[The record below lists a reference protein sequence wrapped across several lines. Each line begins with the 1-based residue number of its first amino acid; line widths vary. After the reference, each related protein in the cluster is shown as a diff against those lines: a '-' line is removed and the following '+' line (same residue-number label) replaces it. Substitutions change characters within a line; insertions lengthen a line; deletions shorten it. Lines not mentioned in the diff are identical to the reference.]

1 MNWKILYHPDVVGD
15 LEAVGPSAARRI
27 IRTINDKLT
36 HAPLQLGSGLTGNL
50 ASLRK
55 LRVGDYRVVYRV
67 KEEKVMVYVLT
78 VGRRRDKEV
87 YKNALNRIQ

>member
-1 MNWKILYHPDVVGD
+1 MSWKVLYHPDVEDD

-27 IRTINDKLT
+27 MRTINDKLT
-36 HAPLQLGSGLTGNL
+36 RAPLQFGSGLTGNL

-67 KEEKVMVYVLT
+67 KEEKVIVYVLT
-78 VGRRRDKEV
+78 VGPRRDKEV
-87 YKNALNRIQ
+87 YKSVLSRIQ